1 MVIAIKSMT
10 MSQTGLERDPSR
22 PELAGAAVTVCDS
35 HGRLLSA
42 APAFYAL
49 TGYTAPELVG
59 GSLSRLQGPCTDP
72 ASIAMF
78 RDLIGRCEAGIVE
91 ILNYRKSG
99 EPFWMRCH
107 LRPIATPSGSPHLFV
122 ATHEDAAN
130 VR

>member
-1 MVIAIKSMT
+1 MIATKLMMT
-10 MSQTGLERDPSR
+10 PRAAWDRDQSR
-22 PELAGAAVTVCDS
+22 PEMAGTAVTVCNLQ
-35 HGRLLSA
+35 GRLLSA

-59 GSLSRLQGPCTDP
+59 RTLSRLQGPGTDP
-72 ASIAMF
+72 ASIEMF
-78 RDLIGRCEAGIVE
+78 RHLIGRCEAGIVE

-107 LRPIATPSGSPHLFV
+107 IRPIATPSGSPHLFV